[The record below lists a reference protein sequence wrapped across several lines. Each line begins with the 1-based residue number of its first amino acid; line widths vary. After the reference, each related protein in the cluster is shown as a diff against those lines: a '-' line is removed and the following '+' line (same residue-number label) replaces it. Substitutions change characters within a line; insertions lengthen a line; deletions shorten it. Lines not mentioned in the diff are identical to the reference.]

1 MQFVD
6 DPHAESA
13 GRHIRANGKTA
24 PEKNISQS
32 AEQDCEAFPP
42 AVFSQSA

>member
-24 PEKNISQS
+24 QKNVSQS
-32 AEQDCEAFPP
+32 AEQDCEAFPA